1 MDNPIFGG
9 DAPLTYRIAP
19 IRIAGPRATEMGAL
33 RRRVAAPALMK
44 IMTMVP
50 MTILENLH
58 GIASRPRG
66 RT

>member
-33 RRRVAAPALMK
+33 R
-44 IMTMVP
+44 
-50 MTILENLH
+50 
-58 GIASRPRG
+58 
-66 RT
+66 